1 MNIAIGAT
9 LKRAA
14 FSFLSDR
21 ERWKEAGIFLLSLL
35 LAILLPILAVAALL
49 GSVEV
54 DSAKLSQTVTANL
67 SAETQVEL
75 LKTEFLITSLNS
87 AMSDAGFAA
96 RQTEAQVL
104 ALLGLSSQAD
114 DPEFVAK
121 LVGCFAE
128 GQTDAELIGAVHA
141 AFGTALDADEFSAIM
156 SAIRANAIDAAG
168 YADTSTKNNLDL
180 VTWAIRAEQVGW
192 GYVWGSQG
200 ELLTESRFQSLAAS
214 YPKEVGGYEEW
225 IRTHWLGKR
234 TADCSGLIRGYWW
247 LDAETQ
253 EIRYGSNGIPAMGA
267 DAMYQAA
274 AEKGPMSTMPEIPG
288 LGVWHKGHIGIY
300 IGNGEVV
307 EAMST
312 RKGVVRTQLANGHW
326 TAWLKIPYINYI
338 ETTEE
343 ETP

>member
-1 MNIAIGAT
+1 MNIAIGAA
-9 LKRAA
+9 LKQAA
-14 FSFLSDR
+14 FSFLSER
-21 ERWKEAGIFLLSLL
+21 ERWKKAGIVLLSLL
-35 LAILLPILAVAALL
+35 LAILLPVLSVAAVL

-67 SAETQVEL
+67 SAETQAEL

-104 ALLGLSSQAD
+104 ALLGLSGQAD
-114 DPEFVAK
+114 DPEFVTK

-128 GQTDAELIGAVHA
+128 NQTDAQLIEMVNST
-141 AFGTALDADEFSAIM
+141 FGTALDADEFSAII

-180 VTWAIRAEQVGW
+180 VTWAIRAEQAGW

-214 YPKEVGGYEEW
+214 YPKEVGGYEDW
-225 IRTHWLGKR
+225 IRAHWLGKR

-253 EIRYGSNGIPAMGA
+253 EIKYGSNDIPAMGA

-312 RKGVVRTQLANGHW
+312 RKGVVRTQLTNGHW

-338 ETTEE
+338 ETNEE
-343 ETP
+343 EAS

>member
-1 MNIAIGAT
+1 MNIAIGAA

-14 FSFLSDR
+14 FSLLSDR
-21 ERWKEAGIFLLSLL
+21 RALKKAGMVILT
-35 LAILLPILAVAALL
+35 LALAVILPVLSVAAVLD
-49 GSVEV
+49 SVEV
-54 DSAKLSQTVTANL
+54 DSAALSQTVTANL
-67 SAETQVEL
+67 SAETQAEL
-75 LKTEFLITSLNS
+75 LKTESLITELNS

-104 ALLGLSSQAD
+104 ALLGLSGQAD
-114 DPEFVAK
+114 DPEFTAK
-121 LVGCFAE
+121 LVGCFTE
-128 GQTDAELIGAVHA
+128 NQTDAQLIGAVNA
-141 AFGTALDADEFSAIM
+141 AFGTTLDTDEFSAIM
-156 SAIRANAIDAAG
+156 SAIRANAIDSSG
-168 YADTSTKNNLDL
+168 YTAPAEKNNLDL
-180 VTWAIRAEQVGW
+180 VTWAIRAEQAGW

-214 YPKEVGGYEEW
+214 YPKEVGGYEDW

-253 EIRYGSNGIPAMGA
+253 EIKYGSNGIPAMGA

-274 AEKGPMSTMPEIPG
+274 SEKRPMSTMPEIPG

-312 RKGVVRTQLANGHW
+312 RKGVVRTQLASGRW
-326 TAWLKIPYINYI
+326 TAWLKIPYINYV
-338 ETTEE
+338 ESTEE
-343 ETP
+343 ETS

>member
-1 MNIAIGAT
+1 MNTAIGAT

-21 ERWKEAGIFLLSLL
+21 EQWKKAGIILLSLL
-35 LAILLPILAVAALL
+35 LAILLPILAVAAVL

-54 DSAKLSQTVTANL
+54 DSAKLSQTVTTNL
-67 SAETQVEL
+67 SAETQAEL
-75 LKTEFLITSLNS
+75 LKTKETISNLNA
-87 AMSDAGFAA
+87 AMSDAGFAS

-104 ALLGLSSQAD
+104 ALLGLSGQAD
-114 DPEFVAK
+114 DPEFTAK
-121 LVGCFAE
+121 LVGCFTE
-128 GQTDAELIGAVHA
+128 NQTDAQLIGAVNA

-156 SAIRANAIDAAG
+156 SAIRANAIDSSG
-168 YADTSTKNNLDL
+168 YTAPAEKNNLDL
-180 VTWAIRAEQVGW
+180 VTWAVRAEQAGW

-214 YPKEVGGYEEW
+214 YPKEVGGYEDW
-225 IRTHWLGKR
+225 IRAHWLGKR

-312 RKGVVRTQLANGHW
+312 RKGVVRTQLASSHW

-338 ETTEE
+338 ESTEE

>member
-1 MNIAIGAT
+1 MNIAIGAA

-14 FSFLSDR
+14 FSLLSDR
-21 ERWKEAGIFLLSLL
+21 KALKKAGMVILT
-35 LAILLPILAVAALL
+35 LALAVILPILAVTAVL

-67 SAETQVEL
+67 SAETQAEL
-75 LKTEFLITSLNS
+75 LKTESLITELNS

-114 DPEFVAK
+114 EPEFVAK

-128 GQTDAELIGAVHA
+128 RQTDAQLIGAVNA
-141 AFGTALDADEFSAIM
+141 AFGTTLDADEFSAII
-156 SAIRANAIDAAG
+156 SAIRANAIDSSG
-168 YADTSTKNNLDL
+168 YTAPAEKNNLDL
-180 VTWAIRAEQVGW
+180 VTWAVRAEQAGW

-214 YPKEVGGYEEW
+214 YPKEVGGYEDW

-253 EIRYGSNGIPAMGA
+253 EVKYGSNGIPAMGA

-326 TAWLKIPYINYI
+326 TAWIKIPYINYI
-338 ETTEE
+338 ESTEE
-343 ETP
+343 EVS

>member
-1 MNIAIGAT
+1 MNIAIGAA

-21 ERWKEAGIFLLSLL
+21 KALKKAGMVILTLALS
-35 LAILLPILAVAALL
+35 ILLPILAVAAVL

-54 DSAKLSQTVTANL
+54 DSAKLRQTVTGNL
-67 SAETQVEL
+67 SAETQAEL
-75 LKTEFLITSLNS
+75 LKTESLITELNS

-104 ALLGLSSQAD
+104 ALLGLSGQAD
-114 DPEFVAK
+114 DPEFTAK
-121 LVGCFAE
+121 LVGCFTE
-128 GQTDAELIGAVHA
+128 NQTDAQLIGAVNA
-141 AFGTALDADEFSAIM
+141 AFGTTLGADEFSAIM
-156 SAIRANAIDAAG
+156 SAIRANAIDSSG
-168 YADTSTKNNLDL
+168 YIAPAEKNNLDL
-180 VTWAIRAEQVGW
+180 VTWAVRAEQAGW

-214 YPKEVGGYEEW
+214 YPKEVGGYENW
-225 IRTHWLGKR
+225 IRAHWLGKR

-253 EIRYGSNGIPAMGA
+253 EINYGSNSIPAMGA

-274 AEKGPMSTMPEIPG
+274 AEKGSISTMPEIPG

-312 RKGVVRTQLANGHW
+312 RKGVVRTQLASGHW

-338 ETTEE
+338 ESTEE
-343 ETP
+343 DTP

>member
-1 MNIAIGAT
+1 
-9 LKRAA
+9 
-14 FSFLSDR
+14 
-21 ERWKEAGIFLLSLL
+21 
-35 LAILLPILAVAALL
+35 
-49 GSVEV
+49 
-54 DSAKLSQTVTANL
+54 
-67 SAETQVEL
+67 
-75 LKTEFLITSLNS
+75 
-87 AMSDAGFAA
+87 MSDAGFAA

-114 DPEFVAK
+114 EPEFVAK

-128 GQTDAELIGAVHA
+128 RQTDAQLIGAVNA
-141 AFGTALDADEFSAIM
+141 AFGTTLDADEFSAII
-156 SAIRANAIDAAG
+156 SAIRANAIDSSG
-168 YADTSTKNNLDL
+168 YTAPAEKNNLDL
-180 VTWAIRAEQVGW
+180 VTWAVRAEQAGW

-214 YPKEVGGYEEW
+214 YPKEVGGYEDW

-253 EIRYGSNGIPAMGA
+253 EINYGSNGIPAMGA

-274 AEKGPMSTMPEIPG
+274 SEKGATSTMPEIPG

-338 ETTEE
+338 ESTEE
-343 ETP
+343 EAS

>member
-1 MNIAIGAT
+1 MNIAIGAA
-9 LKRAA
+9 LKQAA
-14 FSFLSDR
+14 FSFLSER
-21 ERWKEAGIFLLSLL
+21 ERWKKAGIVLLSLL
-35 LAILLPILAVAALL
+35 LAILLPVLSVAAVL

-67 SAETQVEL
+67 SAETQAEL

-104 ALLGLSSQAD
+104 ALLGLSGQAD
-114 DPEFVAK
+114 DPEFVTK

-128 GQTDAELIGAVHA
+128 NQTDAQLIEMVNST
-141 AFGTALDADEFSAIM
+141 FGTALDADEFSAII

-180 VTWAIRAEQVGW
+180 VTWAIRAEQAGW

-214 YPKEVGGYEEW
+214 YPKEVGGYEDW
-225 IRTHWLGKR
+225 IRAHWLGKR

-253 EIRYGSNGIPAMGA
+253 EIKYGSNDIPAMGA

-312 RKGVVRTQLANGHW
+312 RKGVVRTQLTNGHW

-338 ETTEE
+338 EATEE
-343 ETP
+343 EAS

>member
-1 MNIAIGAT
+1 MNIALGAA
-9 LKRAA
+9 LKRVA
-14 FSFLSDR
+14 FSLLSDR
-21 ERWKEAGIFLLSLL
+21 KALKKAGMVILT
-35 LAILLPILAVAALL
+35 LALAVILPILSVAAVL

-54 DSAKLSQTVTANL
+54 DSAKLRQTVTENL
-67 SAETQVEL
+67 SAETQAEL
-75 LKTEFLITSLNS
+75 LKTESLITELNS
-87 AMSDAGFAA
+87 AMSDAGFVSH
-96 RQTEAQVL
+96 QTEAQVL
-104 ALLGLSSQAD
+104 ALLGLSGQAD

-121 LVGCFAE
+121 LVGCFTE
-128 GQTDAELIGAVHA
+128 IQTDAQLIGAVNA
-141 AFGTALDADEFSAIM
+141 AFGTTLDADEFSAIM
-156 SAIRANAIDAAG
+156 SAIRANAIDSTG
-168 YADTSTKNNLDL
+168 YTAPAEKNNLDL
-180 VTWAIRAEQVGW
+180 ATWAVRAEQAGW

-214 YPKEVGGYEEW
+214 YPKEVGGYEDW
-225 IRTHWLGKR
+225 IRAHWLGKR

-253 EIRYGSNGIPAMGA
+253 EINYGSNSIPAMGA

-274 AEKGPMSTMPEIPG
+274 AEKGSISTMPEIPG

-312 RKGVVRTQLANGHW
+312 RKGVVRTQLASGHW

-338 ETTEE
+338 ESTEE
-343 ETP
+343 DTP

>member
-1 MNIAIGAT
+1 MNIAIGAA
-9 LKRAA
+9 LKRVV
-14 FSFLSDR
+14 FSFVSDR
-21 ERWKEAGIFLLSLL
+21 ERWKKAGIILLSLL
-35 LAILLPILAVAALL
+35 LAILLPILAVSAVL
-49 GSVEV
+49 GSGEV

-67 SAETQVEL
+67 SAETQAEI
-75 LKTEFLITSLNS
+75 LKTEETISNLNA

-104 ALLGLSSQAD
+104 ALLGLSGQAD
-114 DPEFVAK
+114 APEFVSN
-121 LVGCFAE
+121 LVACFAE
-128 GQTDAELIGAVHA
+128 GQTDAELIGAVNA

-180 VTWAIRAEQVGW
+180 VTWAVRAEQAGW

-214 YPKEVGGYEEW
+214 YPKEVGGYEDW
-225 IRTHWLGKR
+225 IRAHWLGKR

-253 EIRYGSNGIPAMGA
+253 EINYGSNSIPAMGA

-274 AEKGPMSTMPEIPG
+274 AEKGSISTMPEIPG

-312 RKGVVRTQLANGHW
+312 RKGVVRTQLASGHW

-338 ETTEE
+338 NTNEE

>member
-1 MNIAIGAT
+1 MNIAIGAA
-9 LKRAA
+9 LKRAV
-14 FSFLSDR
+14 FSLLSDR
-21 ERWKEAGIFLLSLL
+21 KALKKAGMVILT
-35 LAILLPILAVAALL
+35 LALAVILPILSVAAVL

-54 DSAKLSQTVTANL
+54 DSAKLSQTVTENL
-67 SAETQVEL
+67 SAETQAEL
-75 LKTEFLITSLNS
+75 LKTESLITSLNS

-104 ALLGLSSQAD
+104 ALLGLSGRAD

-121 LVGCFAE
+121 LVGCFTE
-128 GQTDAELIGAVHA
+128 NQTDAQLIGAVNA
-141 AFGTALDADEFSAIM
+141 AFGTTLDADEFSAIM

-180 VTWAIRAEQVGW
+180 VTWAIRAEQAGW

-214 YPKEVGGYEEW
+214 YPKEVGGYEDW

-247 LDAETQ
+247 LDPKTQ
-253 EIRYGSNGIPAMGA
+253 EIKYGSNGIPAMGA

-274 AEKGPMSTMPEIPG
+274 AEKGSISTMPEIPG

-312 RKGVVRTQLANGHW
+312 RKGVVRTQLASGHW

-338 ETTEE
+338 ESTEE
-343 ETP
+343 EAS

>member
-1 MNIAIGAT
+1 MNIAIGAA
-9 LKRAA
+9 LKRAVV
-14 FSFLSDR
+14 SFISDR
-21 ERWKEAGIFLLSLL
+21 ERWKKAGIILLSLL
-35 LAILLPILAVAALL
+35 LAILLPVLAVTAVL

-54 DSAKLSQTVTANL
+54 DSAKLNQTVTENL
-67 SAETQVEL
+67 SAETQAEL
-75 LKTEFLITSLNS
+75 LKTESLITSLNS
-87 AMSDAGFAA
+87 TMSDAGFAA

-104 ALLGLSSQAD
+104 ALLGLSGQAD
-114 DPEFVAK
+114 DQEFTAK

-128 GQTDAELIGAVHA
+128 GQSDVQLIGAVNST
-141 AFGTALDADEFSAIM
+141 FGTALDADEFSAIM
-156 SAIRANAIDAAG
+156 SAVRANAIDAAG

-180 VTWAIRAEQVGW
+180 VTWAIRAEQAGW

-214 YPKEVGGYEEW
+214 YPKEVGGYEDW

-247 LDAETQ
+247 LDPETQ
-253 EIRYGSNGIPAMGA
+253 EIKYGSNGIPAMGA

-274 AEKGPMSTMPEIPG
+274 SEKGSMSTMPEIPG

-312 RKGVVRTQLANGHW
+312 RKGVVRTQLVNGHW

-338 ETTEE
+338 ETNEE
-343 ETP
+343 ETS

>member
-1 MNIAIGAT
+1 MNIALGAA

-21 ERWKEAGIFLLSLL
+21 KALKKAGIVILT
-35 LAILLPILAVAALL
+35 LALAVILPILTVAAVLN
-49 GSVEV
+49 SVEV

-67 SAETQVEL
+67 STETQAEL
-75 LKTEFLITSLNS
+75 LKTESLITALNS

-104 ALLGLSSQAD
+104 ALLGLSGRAD

-121 LVGCFAE
+121 LVGCFTE
-128 GQTDAELIGAVHA
+128 NQTDAQLIGAVNA
-141 AFGTALDADEFSAIM
+141 AFGTALDADEYSAIM
-156 SAIRANAIDAAG
+156 SAIRANAIDSSG
-168 YADTSTKNNLDL
+168 YTAPAEKNNLDL
-180 VTWAIRAEQVGW
+180 VTWAIRAEQAGW

-214 YPKEVGGYEEW
+214 YPKEVGGYEDW
-225 IRTHWLGKR
+225 IRAHWFGKR

-253 EIRYGSNGIPAMGA
+253 EIKYGSNGIPAMGA

-274 AEKGPMSTMPEIPG
+274 TEKGSMSTMPEIPG

-312 RKGVVRTQLANGHW
+312 RKGVVRTQLASGHW

-338 ETTEE
+338 ESTEE
-343 ETP
+343 EAS